1 MNFKVIEHIATI
13 KKWKTVSIE
22 LNIVDWGD
30 GKKKYDIRKWS
41 GNEPLKGISMDKE
54 DLHSLYNILGKE
66 LGFSEEE
73 TDLPFGAD
81 GAVTFNDDDDD
92 LPFKDLN
99 EKNKQEDIITK
110 VLDYRNVIVYDNFF
124 ECERAKH
131 HYEELNA
138 YVDVYKSA
146 GVKRISVPVKYCR
159 NCNAYY
165 ISFAE
170 YQRIT
175 QNGRILCRVV
185 SKKEYNQFIKNNS
198 FVDLDF
204 QSILS
209 IVGYTVSAEAGLTDK
224 CRQEILKRAIETGIF
239 SKNKAINHI
248 SFLIKLNEG
257 KDNMQQA
264 VEKWKKDREYLCGD
278 KVNIKIK
285 EFIV

>member
-13 KKWKTVSIE
+13 KEWKTVSIE

-30 GKKKYDIRKWS
+30 GNRKYDIRKWS
-41 GNEPLKGISMDKE
+41 GKEPLKGISMDKE
-54 DLHSLYNILGKE
+54 DLHALYNILGKD

-73 TDLPFGAD
+73 TDVPFGVD
-81 GAVTFNDDDDD
+81 GVVAFNGEDES
-92 LPFKDLN
+92 PFKDLN
-99 EKNKQEDIITK
+99 ENNKQEDKISK

-124 ECERAKH
+124 ECEMAKH
-131 HYEELNA
+131 YFEELNA
-138 YVDVYKSA
+138 YVDVYKSD

-170 YQRIT
+170 YQKVT

-185 SKKEYNQFIKNNS
+185 SKKEYNQFIKNRL

-209 IVGYTVSAEAGLTDK
+209 IVGYTVSAGAGLTDK
-224 CRQEILKRAIETGIF
+224 CRQEILKRAIESGVF

-257 KDNMQQA
+257 KVTMQQA

-285 EFIV
+285 EFII